1 MSIISFDRLS
11 QAYGGNEVF
20 TSLDGKIDVDSKI
33 GLVGP
38 NGIGKTTLLQLLAG
52 VEDTLKG
59 EIYRTD
65 TLSIGYLRQE
75 AVLAFADKE
84 NTLGNEMMLVF
95 ERVFEMERQMRSIED
110 GMADG
115 TATDDDYDLY
125 SDLQIKV
132 DLHGLYDYER
142 RIERALS
149 GLGFSK
155 EDWDKPINILSG
167 GQKTRAL
174 LARLVLEVP
183 DLLILDEPTN
193 HLDIDAIR
201 WLEGMLHVW
210 QGALLVVSHD
220 RYFLD
225 RVVNRI
231 WEMSPINIEEYKG
244 NYTAYLRLSAEQS
257 KRTQIEWDAM
267 MERFWSEL
275 KFIQKHTLADLNA
288 KGRFKRITREVEA
301 VQSHGIDA
309 LRYIKR
315 KTWSEYTRNFERK
328 NPPATVKALE
338 SAIKRL
344 KSPIQSQK
352 DIRVKLVAEERS
364 GEVVVDGRN
373 LSIGYEGNAP
383 LFDSDDIELI
393 RGDVA
398 ALIGHN
404 GVGKSTLL
412 KTILDKTPALEGYV
426 KLGVGLQIGYFA
438 QAHDELNHENTVLEE
453 FMRHK
458 QIGIE
463 AARKYLAPY
472 LFRGDDVFKAVS
484 ALSGGERGRLAL
496 AILALQGANLLL
508 LDEPTNHLDIPAQE
522 VLQTVLENYD
532 GTIILVTHDRY
543 LLDKLANQI
552 WDLYDEHLHVFKGT
566 YQKYLTKLEAEP
578 AKNNKQS
585 KKKAKKSKKKAKQSS
600 VTPKL
605 IKDMEIQIISLEGEI
620 KELETLLTHASA
632 AGNGDTITMLSQQYK
647 AQQQSLQELN
657 VEWEGLLTK
666 A

>member
-1 MSIISFDRLS
+1 MSILTFDKLS
-11 QAYGGNEVF
+11 RAYGGNDIF
-20 TSLDGKIDVDSKI
+20 ISLDGKIEVDSKI

-52 VEDTLKG
+52 VEETLTG
-59 EIYRTD
+59 DIYRAD
-65 TLSIGYLRQE
+65 NLSIGYLRQE

-95 ERVFEMERQMRSIED
+95 ERVFEMERKMRRIEE

-115 TATDDDYDLY
+115 SATDEDYDLY
-125 SDLQIKV
+125 GDLQIKV

-142 RIERALS
+142 RIERTLD
-149 GLGFSK
+149 GLGFAK

-174 LARLVLEVP
+174 LAKLVLEVP

-193 HLDIDAIR
+193 HLDIEAIR
-201 WLEGMLHVW
+201 WLEGILHVW
-210 QGALLVVSHD
+210 EGALIVVSHD

-231 WEMSPINIEEYKG
+231 WEMSPINIDEYKG
-244 NYTAYLRLSAEQS
+244 NYTAYLRQREERRV
-257 KRTQIEWDAM
+257 RTQIEWDAM

-301 VQSHGIDA
+301 IQSHGIDA

-315 KTWSEYTRNFERK
+315 KSWSEYTNNFERK

-338 SAIKRL
+338 KAIKGL
-344 KSPIQSQK
+344 KSPITEQK
-352 DIRVKLVAEERS
+352 DMRVKLVAEERS
-364 GEVVVDGRN
+364 GEVVLRGRN
-373 LSIGYEGNAP
+373 LEIGYERNEP
-383 LFDSDDIELI
+383 LFTADDFELI

-398 ALIGHN
+398 ALIGPN
-404 GVGKSTLL
+404 GVGKSSML
-412 KTILDKTPALEGYV
+412 KTILDKIPALKGHINF
-426 KLGVGLQIGYFA
+426 GVGLQIGYFA
-438 QAHDELNHENTVLEE
+438 QAHNELEHNNTVLEE
-453 FMRHK
+453 LMRHK
-458 QIGIE
+458 NIGIQ
-463 AARKYLAPY
+463 AARHYLAPY
-472 LFRGDDVFKAVS
+472 LFSGDDVFKEVS
-484 ALSGGERGRLAL
+484 SLSGGERGRLAL

-522 VLQTVLENYD
+522 VLQTVLESYD

-543 LLDKLANQI
+543 LVDRLASQI
-552 WDLYDEHLHVFKGT
+552 WDLQDGHMRVFKGT
-566 YQKYLTKLEAEP
+566 YEKYLSVVEAEEAANP
-578 AKNNKQS
+578 NQP
-585 KKKAKKSKKKAKQSS
+585 KKKVKKEVEDPA
-600 VTPKL
+600 VDPKL
-605 IKDMEIQIISLEGEI
+605 VQRMETQIISLESEI
-620 KELETLLTHASA
+620 KELETLLAHASA

-647 AQQQSLQELN
+647 AQQQRLHELN
-657 VEWEGLLTK
+657 VEWEDIVTQV
-666 A
+666 

>member
-1 MSIISFDRLS
+1 MSILSFDKLS
-11 QAYGGNEVF
+11 RAYGGNDIF
-20 TSLDGKIDVDSKI
+20 INLDGKIEVDSKI

-52 VEDTLKG
+52 VEETLTG
-59 EIYRTD
+59 EIYRAD
-65 TLSIGYLRQE
+65 NLSIGYLRQE

-84 NTLGNEMMLVF
+84 NTLGNEMLLVF
-95 ERVFEMERQMRSIED
+95 ERVFEMERKMRSIEQ

-115 TATDDDYDLY
+115 SATDEDYDLY
-125 SDLQIKV
+125 GDLQIKV

-142 RIERALS
+142 RIERTLD

-174 LARLVLEVP
+174 LGKLVLEVP

-193 HLDIDAIR
+193 HLDIEAIR
-201 WLEGMLHVW
+201 WLEGILHVW
-210 QGALLVVSHD
+210 DGALMIVSHD

-225 RVVNRI
+225 RVVNRV

-244 NYTAYLRLSAEQS
+244 NYTAYLRQRAER
-257 KRTQIEWDAM
+257 RTRIQIEWDAM

-301 VQSHGIDA
+301 IQSHGIDA

-315 KTWSEYTRNFERK
+315 RSWSEYTNNFERK

-338 SAIKRL
+338 KAIKGL
-344 KSPIQSQK
+344 KSPLTEQK
-352 DIRVKLVAEERS
+352 DMRVKLVAEERS
-364 GEVVVDGRN
+364 GEVVLRGRN
-373 LSIGYEGNAP
+373 LEIGYERNDV
-383 LFDSDDIELI
+383 LFTADDFELI

-398 ALIGHN
+398 ALIGPN
-404 GVGKSTLL
+404 GVGKSSML
-412 KTILDKTPALEGYV
+412 KTILDKIPALKGHV
-426 KLGVGLQIGYFA
+426 NFGVGLEIGYFA

-453 FMRHK
+453 LMSHK
-458 QIGIE
+458 NIGIQ

-472 LFRGDDVFKAVS
+472 LFRGDDVFKQVS

-496 AILALQGANLLL
+496 AILGLKGANLLL

-522 VLQTVLENYD
+522 VLQEVLESYD

-543 LLDKLANQI
+543 LVDRLASQI
-552 WDLYDEHLHVFKGT
+552 WDLQDGHMRVFKGT
-566 YQKYLTKLEAEP
+566 YEKYLTVVEAEE
-578 AKNNKQS
+578 AENKAND
-585 KKKAKKSKKKAKQSS
+585 KPTKKAKKEVEVPS
-600 VTPKL
+600 VDPKL
-605 IKDMEIQIISLEGEI
+605 VQRMETQISTLEGEI
-620 KELETLLTHASA
+620 RELETLLAHASA
-632 AGNGDTITMLSQQYK
+632 AGNGDTITMLSKQYK
-647 AQQQSLQELN
+647 AQQNKLHELN
-657 VEWEGLLTK
+657 VEWEDLATK

>member
-1 MSIISFDRLS
+1 MSILSFDRLS
-11 QAYGGNEVF
+11 RSYGGHDVF

-59 EIYRTD
+59 EIYRNNN
-65 TLSIGYLRQE
+65 LSIGYLRQE

-84 NTLGNEMMLVF
+84 NTLQNEMLLVF
-95 ERVFEMERQMRSIED
+95 EQVFEMERKMRSIED

-142 RIERALS
+142 RIERTLA
-149 GLGFSK
+149 GLGFLK
-155 EDWDKPINILSG
+155 EDWDTPINILSG

-174 LARLVLEVP
+174 LAKLVLEVP

-244 NYTAYLRLSAEQS
+244 NYSAYLRQNAERRA
-257 KRTQIEWDAM
+257 RTQIEWDAM

-315 KTWSEYTRNFERK
+315 KTWSEYTNNFERK

-352 DIRVKLVAEERS
+352 DIRVKLVAEERG
-364 GEVVVDGRN
+364 GEVVVHGRD
-373 LSIGYEGNAP
+373 LSIGYEHDAP
-383 LFDSDDIELI
+383 LFDADNIDLL
-393 RGDVA
+393 RGGVA
-398 ALIGHN
+398 ALIGQN

-412 KTILDKTPALEGYV
+412 KTILDKVPALKGHV

-453 FMRHK
+453 LMRHK
-458 QIGIE
+458 KIGIE
-463 AARKYLAPY
+463 GARKYLAPY
-472 LFRGDDVFKAVS
+472 LFRGDDVFKTVS

-508 LDEPTNHLDIPAQE
+508 LDEPTNHLDIQSQE
-522 VLQTVLENYD
+522 ILQEVLENYD

-543 LLDKLANQI
+543 LVNRLANQI
-552 WDLYDEHLHVFKGT
+552 WDLRDGRMRVFKGT
-566 YQKYLTKLEAEP
+566 YQKYLTVLETEQSEGDNQP
-578 AKNNKQS
+578 KN
-585 KKKAKKSKKKAKQSS
+585 KAKKRAKQ
-600 VTPKL
+600 PQL
-605 IKDMEIQIISLEGEI
+605 I
-620 KELETLLTHASA
+620 
-632 AGNGDTITMLSQQYK
+632 
-647 AQQQSLQELN
+647 
-657 VEWEGLLTK
+657 
-666 A
+666 